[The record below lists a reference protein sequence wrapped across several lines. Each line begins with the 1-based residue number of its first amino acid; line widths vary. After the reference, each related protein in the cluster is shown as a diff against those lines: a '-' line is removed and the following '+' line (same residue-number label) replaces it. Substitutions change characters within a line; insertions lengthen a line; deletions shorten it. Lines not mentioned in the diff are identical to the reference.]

1 MNLDKLKEKFFRLFE
16 KPDASQEYDTH
27 EGGFFNSKLVDTE
40 DAVACVFSNLDE
52 QKMSEL
58 IECLNSISAKWVK
71 KEA

>member
-1 MNLDKLKEKFFRLFE
+1 MNLDKLKEKFFGLFE
-16 KPDASQEYDTH
+16 TPDTSQEYDTH

-40 DAVACVFSNLDE
+40 DAVVCVFSNLDE

-58 IECLNSISAKWVK
+58 IECLNSISAKWVI

>member
-1 MNLDKLKEKFFRLFE
+1 MNLDKLKEKFFGLFE
-16 KPDASQEYDTH
+16 TPDASQEYDTH
-27 EGGFFNSKLVDTE
+27 ESGFFNSKLVDTE